1 METSRPRRLDWPAA
15 AALLFLVVG
24 LASPALASASGE
36 RALQHATPPR
46 AVRSVLTVTAVHVSY
61 QLTGAQSDTI
71 TSTVTQTVRWDLVK
85 IVQRTVLAGGKD
97 VGKDAATRDTITL
110 TGSGDAR
117 PGAFNAAGGG
127 TFVHR
132 HREDRRHSG
141 RHGGDDRDDDRND
154 IKVRG
159 IYVVTGFIDWRPAG
173 GTLDVADGIGRR
185 AEASAGILTLSVRL
199 FPAEGGHRDGVLTV
213 NARLRG
219 ETFDIDG
226 GITLAVDG
234 FFFVQD
240 EGAALF
246 HVQQ

>member
-1 METSRPRRLDWPAA
+1 METSRPYRRLARPVGI
-15 AALLFLVVG
+15 ALLFAVIG
-24 LASPALASASGE
+24 SAQPALASTSAGDI
-36 RALQHATPPR
+36 RGDR
-46 AVRSVLTVTAVHVSY
+46 RSLTYTAVHASY
-61 QLTGAQSDTI
+61 ALSGAQSDTI

-97 VGKDAATRDTITL
+97 VGKDAASRDTITL
-110 TGSGDAR
+110 SGSGDAR
-117 PGAFNAAGGG
+117 PAAFNAAGGG

-132 HREDRRHSG
+132 HREERRHSD
-141 RHGGDDRDDDRND
+141 RHGEGDDRKDTE
-154 IKVRG
+154 VRG

-185 AEASAGILTLSVRL
+185 EEASAGILTLAVRL
-199 FPAEGGHRDGVLTV
+199 FPAGGGHRDGVLTV
-213 NARLRG
+213 NARLRN
-219 ETFDIDG
+219 ETFDIEG

-246 HVQQ
+246 HVQK